1 MKQMKKLFTLMILFC
16 CMLTLPAYAT
26 MQEIAAVV
34 NDTAISMSDLEK
46 RLRLII
52 VSSGLQ
58 NTNEIKQRIAPQVLG
73 SLVNEQIMLQE
84 AKKIDISVSDE
95 EIEAGI
101 EQIAKQNSRE
111 SAEFKKMITSSGIDI
126 VTMRDQVRAQIAWSK
141 FIQARLRSKVVI
153 SERDVDATLERLR
166 SKIGTEEYHIAEIF
180 LPVDAQKQEAQVK
193 QLANR
198 LVSEIRS
205 GKASFP
211 KLAQQF
217 SKAAGSTNGG
227 DLGWIQDSHMGD
239 QFLEAVKK
247 IEKKQVTNPIKM
259 PTGYHI
265 LFLRDTRTV
274 SEGTMPSR
282 DQIFYSL
289 GNERLDKLQ
298 RQHLFDL
305 RAASFIDIRV

>member
-1 MKQMKKLFTLMILFC
+1 MRQMKKLFTLTMTVFC
-16 CMLTLPAYAT
+16 LLAMPANAA

-34 NDTAISMSDLEK
+34 NDAAISVRDLEK
-46 RLRLII
+46 RMKLII

-58 NTNEIKQRIAPQVLG
+58 NTKEIKQRIAPQVLG

-84 AKKIDISVSDE
+84 AQKIEITVSE
-95 EIEAGI
+95 EDIEAGI
-101 EQIAKQNSRE
+101 TQIAKQNNRD
-111 SAEFKKMITSSGIDI
+111 ATQFKKMLKSSGIDI
-126 VTMRDQVRAQIAWSK
+126 GTMRDQVKAQIAWSK
-141 FIQARLRSKVVI
+141 FIQARLRPKVVI
-153 SERDVDATLERLR
+153 SERDVDSTLERMR
-166 SKIGTEEYHIAEIF
+166 SKIGTEEYRIAEIF
-180 LPVDAQKQEAQVK
+180 LPVDTPKQEAQVK

-227 DLGWIQDSHMGD
+227 DLGWVQDMQMGD
-239 QFLEAVKK
+239 KFLEAVKK
-247 IEKKQVTNPIKM
+247 IKKKQVTSPIKM

-274 SEGTMPSR
+274 SEDTMPSR

-305 RAASFIDIRV
+305 RAASFIEIRV